1 MSTNEHGHGHG
12 GEGASAES
20 VAAGYEVTDWQIRPV
35 VVLTA
40 ATFGTLI
47 LAFIV
52 MGAMLFVTGSTLGD
66 TSNTLLPTGE
76 ARLPPEPRLEQNPNV
91 DSERMLATAV
101 ERLESYGWVDQPEG
115 PAHVPIERAMEL
127 LVERGIEPF
136 AAGAD
141 TGGEAAPA
149 PTTAPAAGGEVVFDA
164 ALAAQGEQLFASVG
178 CAGCHRSDGAGIGP
192 SLNGIYNQPQTLT
205 DGSTAVADEAFL
217 IESILN
223 PTAKVVEG
231 YQPIMPPYQGQLSD
245 DQVAQLVEYIKS
257 LAQ

>member
-1 MSTNEHGHGHG
+1 
-12 GEGASAES
+12 
-20 VAAGYEVTDWQIRPV
+20 
-35 VVLTA
+35 
-40 ATFGTLI
+40 
-47 LAFIV
+47 
-52 MGAMLFVTGSTLGD
+52 
-66 TSNTLLPTGE
+66 
-76 ARLPPEPRLEQNPNV
+76 
-91 DSERMLATAV
+91 
-101 ERLESYGWVDQPEG
+101 
-115 PAHVPIERAMEL
+115 VPIERAMEL
-127 LVERGIEPF
+127 LVERGIAPF
-136 AAGAD
+136 TAGA
-141 TGGEAAPA
+141 GGEAAPA

-245 DQVAQLVEYIKS
+245 EQVAQLVEYIKS